1 MTDPRPPRP
10 AHPAQPPGEAILDV
24 RDLHVSYHTARGPA
38 KAVKG
43 VSFSLRPGE
52 TLGLVGESGSGKSTI
67 ALSLLRMI
75 KSPGRIE
82 SGQILLGERDLLSL
96 PEEAMRLVRLGEIAM
111 VAQGAMNSLN
121 PVMRIRDQIVDSWK
135 DHKTGYDRA
144 ETDDRVADLLRWVGL
159 RPDVARMFPHELSG
173 GMKQRAVIA
182 IAISLRPKVI
192 IADEPTSALDVVVQR
207 QIMTTLRRVQADLGA
222 AVILIGHD
230 MGLMAQSV
238 DRLGVMYA
246 GEIAEL
252 SPVRDLFKDPLHPYS
267 KLLIASL
274 PSIDH
279 KGSLRGI
286 PGLPPSL
293 LAPPPG
299 CPFNPRCPAVM
310 DRCRVDVPLLEEKRE
325 NRFVACHLYEAG
337 GGRWEA
343 EGERRGRPSPP
354 SPLSRVAGEGERA
367 SAFRHPPSALDQ
379 P

>member
-1 MTDPRPPRP
+1 MTDSRPTS
-10 AHPAQPPGEAILDV
+10 QPGETILEV
-24 RDLHVSYHTARGPA
+24 HDLHVYYYTSRGPA
-38 KAVKG
+38 KAVNG

-75 KSPGRIE
+75 KPPGRIE
-82 SGQILLGERDLLSL
+82 QGQILLGGRDLLSL

-135 DHKTGYDRA
+135 DHKTGYDRT
-144 ETDDRVADLLRWVGL
+144 ETEDRVADLLRWVGL
-159 RPDVARMFPHELSG
+159 RPEVARMYPHELSG

-293 LAPPPG
+293 LTPLPG
-299 CPFNPRCPAVM
+299 CPFHPRCPDAM
-310 DRCRVDVPLLEEKRE
+310 SRCRVEMPLLELKRA
-325 NRFVACHLYEAG
+325 NRAVACHLYKDGEAARRQG
-337 GGRWEA
+337 GKGDKGNGDRSS
-343 EGERRGRPSPP
+343 SPP
-354 SPLSRVAGEGERA
+354 SRLAA
-367 SAFRHPPSALDQ
+367 SPPESA